1 MLFNTLA
8 LISLLII
15 ITLLRRL
22 VSICPSLLACMIRW
36 KENVNLQMSV
46 KLSTD
51 RNLLALSMIIPFC
64 LTVYRFGLYRPE
76 FMAEMNEA
84 AGVGVTIGI
93 FTAYMLTRRLCY
105 IMARPRK
112 ASQTMY
118 RTSASASYTFFIIL
132 ALLLLA
138 TGGVLS
144 FFDVNPDM
152 IKTAMIWVSA
162 CIYAVFMF
170 RCAQIFA
177 SSYNFFIVFLYLCA
191 LEIIPTGILVVSAII
206 F

>member
-8 LISLLII
+8 LTSLLII
-15 ITLLRRL
+15 IMLLRRL
-22 VSICPSLLACMIRW
+22 VNIYPSLLACMIRW

-64 LTVYRFGLYRPE
+64 LTIHKFGIYRPK
-76 FMAEMNEA
+76 FMADMNET
-84 AGVGVTIGI
+84 AGLGVTIGI
-93 FTAYMLTRRLCY
+93 VIAYMLARRLCY

-132 ALLLLA
+132 TLLLMA
-138 TGGVLS
+138 VGGLLS
-144 FFDVNPDM
+144 FFDVSPDT
-152 IKTAMIWVSA
+152 IKTAMIWISA
-162 CIYAVFMF
+162 CIYMIFML

>member
-15 ITLLRRL
+15 ITLLKRL
-22 VSICPSLLACMIRW
+22 VSIYPSLVACIIRW
-36 KENVNLQMSV
+36 KENVNLQLSV

-51 RNLLALSMIIPFC
+51 RNLLAISMIIPFC

-76 FMAEMNEA
+76 FMADMNET
-84 AGVGVTIGI
+84 AGVGATIGI
-93 FTAYMLTRRLCY
+93 FVAYMLTRRLCY

-112 ASQTMY
+112 ASQTTY

-144 FFDVNPDM
+144 FFDVNPDT
-152 IKTAMIWVSA
+152 IKTAMIWISA
-162 CIYAVFMF
+162 CIYAIFML

-177 SSYNFFIVFLYLCA
+177 SSYNLFIVFLYLCA
-191 LEIIPTGILVVSAII
+191 LEIIPTGILVISAII

>member
-15 ITLLRRL
+15 ITLLKRL
-22 VSICPSLLACMIRW
+22 VSIYPSLMACMIRW

-76 FMAEMNEA
+76 FMAEMDEA

-93 FTAYMLTRRLCY
+93 FTAYILTRRLCY

-152 IKTAMIWVSA
+152 IKTDINKFTHKKLTASFLIILYFTTFFLFFQLFKEYCRSA
-162 CIYAVFMF
+162 VDFNAEVC
-170 RCAQIFA
+170 
-177 SSYNFFIVFLYLCA
+177 
-191 LEIIPTGILVVSAII
+191 
-206 F
+206 

>member
-15 ITLLRRL
+15 IMLLRRL
-22 VSICPSLLACMIRW
+22 VNIYPSLLACMIRW

-76 FMAEMNEA
+76 FMAEMDEA

-177 SSYNFFIVFLYLCA
+177 SSYNLFIVFLYLCA
-191 LEIIPTGILVVSAII
+191 LEIIPTGILVISAII